1 MYKNVLNTSSD
12 NNLVKDTL
20 KVIPA
25 PYRYVRTV
33 SLGNRA
39 TKLTFGGG
47 SLELDNKGKTICTA
61 SYGCVRCGAFG
72 TIGEFGLQC
81 VEQDPAPIQKVYH
94 RFFTFLCPHKPRYVT
109 F

>member
-1 MYKNVLNTSSD
+1 MSFYKTRKRPLWKYLT
-12 NNLVKDTL
+12 NNPD
-20 KVIPA
+20 IE
-25 PYRYVRTV
+25 YDIIC
-33 SLGNRA
+33 SNGH
-39 TKLTFGGG
+39 KLTFGGG

-94 RFFTFLCPHKPRYVT
+94 RFFTFLCPYKPRYVT
-109 F
+109 FYSEKV